1 MKSDGAVDE
10 AQTSAV
16 TKSLSDGMDGNDE
29 KDAAGD
35 LEVTYAE
42 EPDDELDGC
51 NNGVSEDT
59 LGSLRGGLEETDDGV
74 GVGLLEVLPLYP
86 LEVYESPCVRDSS
99 VLNVEGYEPSSVA
112 LLERES
118 EFSLSEDSSVP
129 LM

>member
-1 MKSDGAVDE
+1 MAISDPHTSQVTKSEDAVEEHTSAVWNSVSVRHTSAVMKSDGAVDE

-35 LEVTYAE
+35 LEVTYAD

-74 GVGLLEVLPLYP
+74 GVGLLLVLLVHS
-86 LEVYESPCVRDSS
+86 L
-99 VLNVEGYEPSSVA
+99 VL
-112 LLERES
+112 
-118 EFSLSEDSSVP
+118 
-129 LM
+129 